1 MAKTNQIPFNPS
13 NAFHDDI
20 QRVQSINQGWKLA
33 AELVACNS
41 VHSALADSLKN
52 LKNRQQIRL
61 LREHAPH
68 NIFLQVDHETES
80 DEPLY
85 GLIVKKPIAGQWN
98 AGHLPVRV
106 AKKHLTDAEIEYF
119 SEGGS
124 F

>member
-1 MAKTNQIPFNPS
+1 MTKINQWSS
-13 NAFHDDI
+13 NTFQVFHDDI
-20 QRVQSINQGWKLA
+20 KRIQSVNQAWKLA

-41 VHSALADSLKN
+41 VHPALANSLKN

-68 NIFLQVDHETES
+68 NIFLKIDDENES

-85 GLIVKKPIAGQWN
+85 GLIIKNPSASQWN
-98 AGHLPVRV
+98 AGHLPIRV
-106 AKKHLTDAEIEYF
+106 AKKHLTDEEIKYF
-119 SEGGS
+119 SGQHS